1 MVEYNA
7 KVYRKQGGEELVVAD
22 GGKITVEAGGELVM
36 SNGYDFVIG
45 DESELTLASGASIAV
60 TSPSGI
66 TVSDGGSIEIGAT
79 GAINVA
85 DGGKVKGAG
94 TQAANIPDLAI
105 ATNYTGKTDTDPV
118 TFADAASIVTDLG
131 NIETKLNAIIVAL
144 ENVGILAK
152 S

>member
-1 MVEYNA
+1 MGEYNA

-22 GGKITVEAGGELVM
+22 GGKITVEAGGELV
-36 SNGYDFVIG
+36 VIG

-66 TVSDGGSIEIGAT
+66 AVSDGGSIEIGAT

-94 TQAANIPDLAI
+94 EQAANIPYLTITTDL
-105 ATNYTGKTDTDPV
+105 TGVDTGTDMT
-118 TFADAASIVTDLG
+118 AAQAAQIEADLG
-131 NIETKLNAIIVAL
+131 NIETKLNAIITAL

>member
-1 MVEYNA
+1 MGEYNA

-36 SNGYDFVIG
+36 NK
-45 DESELTLASGASIAV
+45 SELTLASGASIAV

-66 TVSDGGSIEIGAT
+66 AVSDGGSIEIGAT

-94 TQAANIPDLAI
+94 EQAANIPYLTITTDL
-105 ATNYTGKTDTDPV
+105 TGVDTGTDMT
-118 TFADAASIVTDLG
+118 AAQAAQIEADLG
-131 NIETKLNAIIVAL
+131 NIETKLNAIITAL

>member
-1 MVEYNA
+1 MGEYNA

-36 SNGYDFVIG
+36 N
-45 DESELTLASGASIAV
+45 SELTLASGASIAV

-66 TVSDGGSIEIGAT
+66 AVSDGGSIEIGAT

-94 TQAANIPDLAI
+94 EQAANIPYLTITTDL
-105 ATNYTGKTDTDPV
+105 TGVDTGTDMT
-118 TFADAASIVTDLG
+118 AAQAAQIEADLG
-131 NIETKLNAIIVAL
+131 NIETKLNAIITAL

>member
-1 MVEYNA
+1 MGEYNA

-36 SNGYDFVIG
+36 NNGYDFVIG

-66 TVSDGGSIEIGAT
+66 AVSDGGSIEIGAT

-94 TQAANIPDLAI
+94 EQAAHIPDLTI
-105 ATNYTGKTDTDPV
+105 TTDLTGVGTGTDMT
-118 TFADAASIVTDLG
+118 AAQAAQIEADLG
-131 NIETKLNAIIVAL
+131 NIETKLNAIITAL

>member
-1 MVEYNA
+1 
-7 KVYRKQGGEELVVAD
+7 VAD
-22 GGKITVEAGGELVM
+22 GGKITVEAGGEFVM
-36 SNGYDFVIG
+36 NNGYDFVIG

-94 TQAANIPDLAI
+94 TQAANIPDLTI
-105 ATNYTGKTDTDPV
+105 ATDYTGETPTDGM

-131 NIETKLNAIIVAL
+131 NIETKLNAIITAL